1 MGGTAWFWC
10 RPELAEAVDVLV
22 IDEAGQFSLTNA
34 VAVARAAKSLVLL
47 PGRSPASPSTSASA
61 ALQDRTSGRSPAS
74 SATYASAPKASIRVA
89 AATSTLTGT
98 PAPRARDAAAC
109 TPSGKR
115 PGSRS

>member
-22 IDEAGQFSLTNA
+22 IDEAGQFSLANA

-61 ALQDRTSGRSPAS
+61 ALQDRTSGRSPA
-74 SATYASAPKASIRVA
+74 YPSAPWPWIRVA